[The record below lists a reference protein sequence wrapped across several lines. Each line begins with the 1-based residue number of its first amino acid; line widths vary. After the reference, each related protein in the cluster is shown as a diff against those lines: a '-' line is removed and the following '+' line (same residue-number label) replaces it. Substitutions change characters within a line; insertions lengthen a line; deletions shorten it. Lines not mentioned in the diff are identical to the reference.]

1 MGSRTNTQPSGGKAA
16 EEEKQ
21 MSTYMFGGYR
31 PGKELSARL
40 QNQVSK
46 ICIRH
51 GGDGL
56 DGGNIPG
63 DGWSYWF
70 VGPNR
75 GEPFDRDLK
84 AAVLAEI
91 DAKGIEWGTPQ

>member
-1 MGSRTNTQPSGGKAA
+1 MGSALKKWPPKRRGEKMADRLRK
-16 EEEKQ
+16 EEKQ

-51 GGDGL
+51 GGTGL
-56 DGGNIPG
+56 MVEISPVMAGRIGLWGLI
-63 DGWSYWF
+63 
-70 VGPNR
+70 VGSR
-75 GEPFDRDLK
+75 L
-84 AAVLAEI
+84 
-91 DAKGIEWGTPQ
+91 IET